1 MQRLLNPALS
11 VVAIAIV
18 LAACGSSDV
27 QSSAGGGSSTPPP
40 ASTAPA
46 TSLNVTV
53 WADANSAAAPT
64 TTTVTAT
71 PPGATAADFA
81 PPPADQACTMIY
93 GGPGKA
99 TVTGTLGGAPIDAT
113 FTRSGGC
120 EIARW
125 DRMVELGLIPK
136 GVGDH

>member
-1 MQRLLNPALS
+1 
-11 VVAIAIV
+11 
-18 LAACGSSDV
+18 
-27 QSSAGGGSSTPPP
+27 
-40 ASTAPA
+40 
-46 TSLNVTV
+46 VTV
-53 WADANSAAAPT
+53 WADANSSAAPT
-64 TTTVTAT
+64 TTTVTTA
-71 PPGATAADFA
+71 PAGATAADFA
-81 PPPADQACTMIY
+81 PPPADQPCTMIY

-99 TVTGTLGGAPIDAT
+99 TVTGTLNGTPINAT